1 MGTIPYPLLVHKIE
15 ADNKERKM
23 KSKIALLAIF
33 LLAGTLAFSAA
44 PVMAYEVAYLR
55 LTGTLLPVEEEN
67 QGGLHDTLEV
77 NINGEMRIFEV
88 AKVKNLKAN
97 GYGREALRHLVPARV
112 KFVGS
117 EDLIHNLQKP
127 KLVGKPLTIAGFLY
141 PASRVL
147 FVTAVDGVEKA
158 R

>member
-1 MGTIPYPLLVHKIE
+1 MKNKSALIAIVLLTIILGP
-15 ADNKERKM
+15 
-23 KSKIALLAIF
+23 
-33 LLAGTLAFSAA
+33 GAA

-55 LTGTLLPVEEEN
+55 LTGTLFPIEQED

-77 NINGEMRIFEV
+77 NINGEMHIFEV

-97 GYGREALRHLVPARV
+97 GYGREALRHVVSARV

-117 EDLIHNLQKP
+117 VDLIHNLRKP
-127 KLVGKPLTIAGFLY
+127 EIVGKPVAIAGFLY

-147 FVTAVDGVEKA
+147 FVTAVDEVEKA